1 MATHAHLLDI
11 EPVQSDEEAD
21 ARATLFK
28 RLDPFP
34 DIQPA
39 LLSAGDIEDYARVTA
54 MLFPFYPEPAVLKP
68 ASYEVRPGRKFV
80 RWNEFGKRI
89 EIDITEEGSFELP
102 PNTISFI
109 QIEPKIRLPDYI
121 AIRFNLRITHV
132 HRGLLLGTGPLIDP
146 GFSGVPLIP
155 LHNLTAETF
164 HIRGNEGLIWVEFTK
179 TRPQIVKTSE
189 PAYARRGVFHPLEG
203 HKTDKDINYYFYR
216 ANDLQPI
223 RSSIPEAIKTS
234 AANAEEAAD
243 SSKQAATSAERAAT
257 SANDAAQTASNVS
270 ARFFR
275 IGLGAAVA
283 AVIAASG
290 ILYALVINLHSY
302 FGQIQGNVQTTQAL
316 AAGITVNADQ
326 AKSDAARAMAGQE
339 DLRRELEAAKAEV
352 ETMRNQVLSI
362 TQEVEELRKIT
373 PPATTRTRKRP

>member
-1 MATHAHLLDI
+1 
-11 EPVQSDEEAD
+11 
-21 ARATLFK
+21 
-28 RLDPFP
+28 
-34 DIQPA
+34 
-39 LLSAGDIEDYARVTA
+39 
-54 MLFPFYPEPAVLKP
+54 
-68 ASYEVRPGRKFV
+68 
-80 RWNEFGKRI
+80 
-89 EIDITEEGSFELP
+89 
-102 PNTISFI
+102 
-109 QIEPKIRLPDYI
+109 
-121 AIRFNLRITHV
+121 
-132 HRGLLLGTGPLIDP
+132 
-146 GFSGVPLIP
+146 
-155 LHNLTAETF
+155 
-164 HIRGNEGLIWVEFTK
+164 LIWVEFTK

-234 AANAEEAAD
+234 AANAEEAAG

-257 SANDAAQTASNVS
+257 SAKDAAQTASNVS
-270 ARFFR
+270 AFFR

-339 DLRRELEAAKAEV
+339 DLRREVEAAKAEV

-362 TQEVEELRKIT
+362 THEVEELRKIT
-373 PPATTRTRKRP
+373 PPATTRMRKRP